1 LAKVVLE
8 NVCKNFGKVR
18 AVSCF
23 CLDINDKE
31 FCVLLGPSGCGKST
45 TLHMIAGLE
54 ELTEGNIYI
63 GERRVNEMAPRDRD
77 IAMVFQDYALYPHM
91 TVRQNMAF
99 GLKLR
104 RFSKPEIERR
114 VLEAAGILGI
124 KDLLDRKPRELSGGQ
139 RQRVALGRA
148 IVRRPAVFLFDEPLS
163 NLDAKLRAQMRTE
176 ILKLHDTLETTMIY
190 VTHDQVEA
198 MTMGTK
204 IVVMKDGE
212 VLQVASPLEIYNY
225 PVNKFVGGFIGS
237 PAMNFI
243 DVRIAEKRSTF
254 FAIADGIELS
264 IPSEKR
270 NYLQSFVNSEVILGI
285 RPEHLEENSFADKSA
300 FNESFKAVVDVIETL
315 GPEVQL
321 NVTAGGHSLV
331 ARVDARTEAKRHAN
345 IDLAVNIDKIH
356 FFEKDPPNTRI
367 VTEKQC
373 RA

>member
-1 LAKVVLE
+1 MAKVVLE
-8 NVCKNFGKVR
+8 NVCKNFGKVE

-23 CLDINDKE
+23 YLDIEDRE

-54 ELTEGNIYI
+54 EMNEGNIYI
-63 GERRVNEMAPRDRD
+63 GDKCVNEMSPRDRG

-104 RFSKPEIERR
+104 KFPKSEITTR
-114 VLEAAGILGI
+114 VQETAEILGI
-124 KDLLDRKPRELSGGQ
+124 KDLLDRKPRQLSGGQ

-148 IVRRPAVFLFDEPLS
+148 IVRKPSVFLFDEPLS

-176 ILKLHDTLETTMIY
+176 ILKLHDKLKATMIY

-204 IVVMKDGE
+204 IIVMKDGE
-212 VLQVASPLEIYNY
+212 ILQVGPPLEIYNY
-225 PVNKFVGGFIGS
+225 PINKFVAGFIGS

-243 DVRIAEKRSTF
+243 NVSLAEKESIL
-254 FAIADGIELS
+254 FAVADGIQFP
-264 IPSEKR
+264 IPPEKKG
-270 NYLQSFVNSEVILGI
+270 YLQHLANNEVILGI

-300 FNESFKAVVDVIETL
+300 YKESFSATVDVIETL
-315 GPEVQL
+315 GAEVQL
-321 NVTAGGHSLV
+321 SVTAGGHSLI
-331 ARVDARTEAKRHAN
+331 ARVDARMSTSRHEN
-345 IDLAVNIDKIH
+345 IDLAVNMDKIH
-356 FFEKDPPNTRI
+356 FFEKNPPNMRI
-367 VTEKQC
+367 ATEK
-373 RA
+373 R

>member
-8 NVCKNFGKVR
+8 NVCKNFGKVE

-23 CLDINDKE
+23 YLDIEDRE

-54 ELTEGNIYI
+54 EMNAGNIYI
-63 GERRVNEMAPRDRD
+63 GDKCVNEMSPRDRG

-104 RFSKPEIERR
+104 KLPKSEIETH
-114 VLEAAGILGI
+114 VQETAGILGI
-124 KDLLDRKPRELSGGQ
+124 KDLLDRKPRQLSGGQ

-148 IVRRPAVFLFDEPLS
+148 IVRKPSVFLFDEPLS

-176 ILKLHDTLETTMIY
+176 ILKLHDKLKATMIY

-204 IVVMKDGE
+204 IVVMKEGE
-212 VLQVASPLEIYNY
+212 ILQVAPPLEIYNY
-225 PVNKFVGGFIGS
+225 PINKFVAGFIGS

-243 DVRIAEKRSTF
+243 NVSLAEKESIL
-254 FAIADGIELS
+254 FAVAEGIEFP
-264 IPSEKR
+264 IPPEKKG
-270 NYLQSFVNSEVILGI
+270 YLQHLVNNEVILGI
-285 RPEHLEENSFADKSA
+285 RPEHLEGTSFADKSVYKERFSA
-300 FNESFKAVVDVIETL
+300 TVDVIETL
-315 GPEVQL
+315 GAEVQL
-321 NVTAGGHSLV
+321 NVTAGGHSLI
-331 ARVDARTEAKRHAN
+331 ARVDARMETSRHEN
-345 IDLAVNIDKIH
+345 IDLAINMDNLH
-356 FFEKDPPNTRI
+356 FFEKDPPNMRI
-367 VTEKQC
+367 ATEK
-373 RA
+373 R